1 MNPQTKKRIIIWTS
15 IAVILGV
22 GGYFGYKKL
31 LKPYLDKRR
40 KQNNEGEQPTS
51 TATTTQTST
60 TSSGQSPKTFAQA
73 KKEAADNGRFAF
85 QFTDPYEGKA
95 YFSVKTGN
103 RIFSPVA
110 MPPMSQKGSITKVQQ
125 AIKKLGGNIV
135 DDGVFGINTANAI
148 AKYWNSLRW
157 NPPAFGTYVHPYF
170 SKNPFSTSQQEI

>member
-1 MNPQTKKRIIIWTS
+1 MNPQTKKRIIIWS
-15 IAVILGV
+15 SVAVILGV
-22 GGYFGYKKL
+22 GGYFAYKKL
-31 LKPYLDKRR
+31 LKPFLDKRR
-40 KQNNEGEQPTS
+40 QQKNEGEQPST
-51 TATTTQTST
+51 TATPTQ

-85 QFTDPYEGKA
+85 QFEDPYEGKA

-170 SKNPFSTSQQEI
+170 SKNPFNPSQKEI